1 MSLHLGVVLNQLGIK
16 QVTLAKNL
24 TGSLSA
30 SSISRIINYNKWPK
44 TCDVTK
50 TKTQIK
56 SYLQKQGASSELLKG
71 LFKQQT
77 AANKKTK
84 SNSNNI
90 DKNEELEIEMLTM
103 ATREFFKLKRD
114 PFQNEIQATG
124 DVFLTRHNR
133 MLLEEMNTAA
143 HAGSMIALIGEC
155 GSGKTILRRLFIEQ
169 MRTKN
174 PDLIIIEPRRLDRK
188 KITAEGISQAIC
200 RALELK
206 NGGMSSE
213 QRDAMI
219 EDALVES
226 AGIGKR
232 HILIIDEAH
241 DLPTSVIKLIKRIW
255 ELTAGFSRV
264 MGVVLIGQTELKKI
278 LQSSYVREF
287 AWRCNQL
294 TVQPLGRDLPD
305 YVAHKF
311 KSIGIDASTIFTAD
325 AIHAVRG
332 KCAGRTQMGMSSNQP
347 DMPTD
352 LSYPLAINSWLAR
365 IMNAAAHIGEQKITE
380 KLVHH
385 V

>member
-1 MSLHLGVVLNQLGIK
+1 MALHLGFVLNQLSIK
-16 QVTLAKNL
+16 QVTLAKKL

-30 SSISRIINYNKWPK
+30 SSISRIINYNQWPK
-44 TCDVTK
+44 NCDVTK

-56 SYLQKQGASSELLKG
+56 SYLQKQGASSELLRG
-71 LFKQQT
+71 LFKQQL
-77 AANKKTK
+77 AVKK
-84 SNSNNI
+84 NNEST
-90 DKNEELEIEMLTM
+90 NETEELEIEMLTM
-103 ATREFFKLKRD
+103 ATREFFNLKRD
-114 PFQNEIQATG
+114 PFQNEIQTVH

-226 AGIGKR
+226 AGIGKQ

-278 LQSSYVREF
+278 LQGSYVREF

-311 KSIGIDASTIFTAD
+311 KSVGIDASTIFTVD
-325 AIHAVRG
+325 AIHAIRG
-332 KCAGRTQMGMSSNQP
+332 KCAGRTQMGLNSHQP

-352 LSYPLAINSWLAR
+352 LSYPLSINSWLAR
-365 IMNAAAHIGEQKITE
+365 VMNAAAHIGETKITE
-380 KLVHH
+380 KLVHK